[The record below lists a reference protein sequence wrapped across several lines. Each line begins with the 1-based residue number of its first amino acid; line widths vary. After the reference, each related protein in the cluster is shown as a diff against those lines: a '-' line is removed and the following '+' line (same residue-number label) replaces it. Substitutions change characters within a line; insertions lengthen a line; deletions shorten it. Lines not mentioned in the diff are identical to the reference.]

1 MTNHEYLKQMPTDEF
16 ADWLCKQVWE
26 DYRNRNEIAI
36 DMVRFHQIR
45 KFLLMEYKESK
56 NETAAGTEKD

>member
-16 ADWLCKQVWE
+16 ADWLCKQMWA

-45 KFLLMEYKESK
+45 KFLLMENTKGGDQNDS
-56 NETAAGTEKD
+56 